1 MKKKG
6 CKLKHKTNLLR
17 NRICKFAQCLIV
29 GAVLSS
35 LLFSMYQG
43 EYMYINCSIPKA
55 STIHSRI
62 SINGNDALDTFCAGN
77 GTDGLSWDTAHVI
90 DDLEIDAHMV
100 GTGIY
105 IRNTDRFLIIRNCD
119 IFNSGLQD
127 YRPVYVDSGIAL
139 GNVKNIK
146 ISKCNLNDNHH
157 GLSLYNMSN
166 CNIWNNNASNNS
178 FSISVCN
185 SINNTISGNDFS
197 HNEWCSFMSWDSHS
211 NDISDNDISYNKR
224 YGIYLIDACNYNTIS
239 GNNVSYN
246 ELGGIKLLNSSGN
259 NITGNNA
266 SYNTNFGI
274 SLGPTS
280 NNNEVY
286 QNIVC
291 YNDDEDIIDLGENN
305 NIGRNDNCSGVPSYP
320 IGWISVITLCG
331 LVVSINVVRK
341 KFKK

>member
-1 MKKKG
+1 MKNNG
-6 CKLKHKTNLLR
+6 CKLKRKTNLLKK
-17 NRICKFAQCLIV
+17 RICKFVQCLILGV
-29 GAVLSS
+29 VLSS
-35 LLFSMYQG
+35 LLFSMIQE
-43 EYMYINCSIPKA
+43 EYMYINRSIPKA
-55 STIHSRI
+55 STIHSPI
-62 SINGNDALDTFCAGN
+62 SINGNGALDAFCAGN

-90 DDLEIDAHMV
+90 EGFEIDA
-100 GTGIY
+100 GGIGSGIY
-105 IRNTDRFLIIRNCD
+105 IRNTDRFLIIRNSN
-119 IFNSGLQD
+119 IINSGLKD

-157 GLSLYNMSN
+157 GLSLYNMNN
-166 CNIWNNNASNNS
+166 CNIWNNNASYNL

-185 SINNTISGNDFS
+185 GTNNTISGNDFS
-197 HNEWCSFMSWDSHS
+197 HNEWCSFMSWNSHS

-224 YGIYLIDACNYNTIS
+224 YGVYLIDTCNYNTIS

-259 NITGNNA
+259 TITGNNA

-291 YNDDEDIIDLGENN
+291 FNDDEDILDYGENN
-305 NIGRNDNCSGVPSYP
+305 DIRRNDHCSGIPSYP
-320 IGWISVITLCG
+320 IAWVSVITLCSI
-331 LVVSINVVRK
+331 VVSIYVVRK
-341 KFKK
+341 KYKK